1 MDDGLDFAKARY
13 GPDKLAPIHSAGGFV
28 WRLTL
33 AMSLVSRKN
42 VLDIMV
48 NGITFRPVQKMTRVE
63 SEQMV
68 MSSASGS
75 SSRKFFSIAGSRCG
89 EPSVIVSSVEP
100 VVLGL
105 RGAGS
110 SCDVGTIIRG
120 SSFVSRSGIRAGFG
134 SGVDDWWPEMSSDE
148 SNDTREGN
156 RFGLLL
162 QDGE

>member
-13 GPDKLAPIHSAGGFV
+13 GPDKLASIHTAGGFV
-28 WRLTL
+28 LRLTF
-33 AMSLVSRKN
+33 AISLVSRKN
-42 VLDIMV
+42 VLDMMV
-48 NGITFRPVQKMTRVE
+48 NGITFRSVQKMMRVE
-63 SEQMV
+63 SEQMA

-75 SSRKFFSIAGSRCG
+75 SSRKFVSIVGSRCG

-110 SCDVGTIIRG
+110 SCGVRTIIRG
-120 SSFVSRSGIRAGFG
+120 SSFVSRLGVRAGVS

-148 SNDTREGN
+148 SNDTREGH

-162 QDGE
+162 QDDE